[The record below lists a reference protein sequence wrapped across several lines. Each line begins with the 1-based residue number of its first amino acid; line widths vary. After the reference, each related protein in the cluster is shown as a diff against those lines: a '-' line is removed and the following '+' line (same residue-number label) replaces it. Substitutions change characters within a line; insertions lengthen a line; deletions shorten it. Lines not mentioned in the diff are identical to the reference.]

1 MNRRRGRQPVAIL
14 VVMCALAAAIGW
26 FVVSRFAPKEAG
38 SAASGAVDLFSCPME
53 GAQSIGQVQPGDD
66 VWLIGVTDGR
76 WGVVRHPDDP
86 TRPAWA
92 PLAQLG
98 AGVPTG
104 GLPEMGCDLQPVTGT
119 TAPPITSPPTTV
131 AGAPTTSSTTTSTT
145 SSTTSTTS
153 TTIATDRTPPV
164 VTLSPNR
171 PYLYV
176 SPAPKC
182 AAEVELE
189 VSVTVADP
197 TLPVSIRSIVAS
209 WTTPA
214 GPQSTGLEPVA
225 GNRFKLVVTANGPTS
240 GEVSVVIT
248 ATAAD
253 GAGNVGGGAVTVSL
267 RDPGSFGCK

>member
-1 MNRRRGRQPVAIL
+1 MNRRRGRRPVVVLA
-14 VVMCALAAAIGW
+14 VMCLVAAVLGW
-26 FVVSRFAPKEAG
+26 FVVSRFAPQKAA
-38 SAASGAVDLFSCPME
+38 SAAAGAVDLFSCPME
-53 GAQSIGQVQPGDD
+53 GAQSIGQLQPGDD
-66 VWLIGVTDGR
+66 VWLIGVSGGR

-86 TRPAWA
+86 SRPAWA

-98 AGVPTG
+98 PSVHTG
-104 GLPEMGCDLQPVTGT
+104 GLPEMGCDVNPVTGT
-119 TAPPITSPPTTV
+119 TTPPTTAPPTTV

-164 VTLSPNR
+164 VTLSANR

-182 AAEVELE
+182 ATEVELE

-197 TLPVSIRSIVAS
+197 TLPVSIRSIVANWS
-209 WTTPA
+209 TTA
-214 GPQSTGLEPVA
+214 GPQSTGLVPVA
-225 GNRFKLVVTANGPTS
+225 GNRFKLVVTANGPSS

-267 RDPGSFGCK
+267 REPGSFGCK